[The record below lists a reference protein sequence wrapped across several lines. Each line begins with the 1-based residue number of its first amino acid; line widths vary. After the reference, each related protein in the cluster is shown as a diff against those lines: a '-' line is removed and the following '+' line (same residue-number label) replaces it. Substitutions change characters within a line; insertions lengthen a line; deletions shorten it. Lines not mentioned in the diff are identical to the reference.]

1 MKHCYFNDGTVKGTI
16 ARDAHDQSKIYM
28 HTEIDDKKQL
38 DINQKIRN
46 EGLLP
51 SGSASKLMD
60 GDVIAYAFSFP
71 TIQNYEMCKRDQ
83 PDLMRQVE
91 KGTDTERMTAARKL
105 AILYPQYIIT
115 QHQKRIR

>member
-1 MKHCYFNDGTVKGTI
+1 MKYEYFNDGTVKSKI
-16 ARDAHDQSKIYM
+16 VRDAHDQSKIFIE
-28 HTEIDDKKQL
+28 TKIDDKKQL
-38 DINQKIRN
+38 DRNQAIRN

-60 GDVIAYAFSFP
+60 GDVISYAFSFP
-71 TIQNYEMCKRDQ
+71 TVQNYELCKREQ

-91 KGTDTERMTAARKL
+91 KGTDTERFAAARKL